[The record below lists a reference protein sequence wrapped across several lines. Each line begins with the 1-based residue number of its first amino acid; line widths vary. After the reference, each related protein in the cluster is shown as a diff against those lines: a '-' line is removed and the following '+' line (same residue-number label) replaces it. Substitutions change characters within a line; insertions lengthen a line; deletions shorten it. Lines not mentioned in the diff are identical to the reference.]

1 MRAMLLAAGR
11 GERMRPLTLE
21 RPKPLLEVAGKA
33 LIDWHIERLVA
44 AGIADLVINVSWL
57 GDQLVAHCGAGG
69 RYGAS
74 IRYSREE
81 EPLETAGGI
90 LRALPYLGS
99 GPFLVINADIWTDYP
114 VGDLAERPVP
124 AAGARLVLVD
134 NPGHNEGGDFSLRVD
149 TVIERDGPTLTF
161 AGIGLYDPAFFAG
174 TPAGK
179 QPLLPLFRRAIRD
192 ARLAGEHY
200 PGAWTDVGTPERL
213 RALDARL
220 RSTAYPPPPNP
231 AEEDN
236 D

>member
-44 AGIADLVINVSWL
+44 AGITDLVINVSWL
-57 GDQLVAHCGAGG
+57 GDQIIAHCGGG
-69 RYGAS
+69 AHYGAS
-74 IRYSREE
+74 IRYSRED

-90 LRALPYLGS
+90 VRALPHLGS

-114 VGDLAERPVP
+114 VGDLAGRAVP
-124 AAGARLVLVD
+124 RAGARLVLVD
-134 NPGHNEGGDFSLRVD
+134 NPGHNEGGDFSLRAGA
-149 TVIERDGPTLTF
+149 VIERDGPTLTF

-174 TPAGK
+174 TAGGK
-179 QPLLPLFRRAIRD
+179 QPLLPLFRQAIRH
-192 ARLAGEHY
+192 ARLSGEHY

-213 RALDARL
+213 AALDARL
-220 RSTAYPPPPNP
+220 RSTAYPPP
-231 AEEDN
+231 ESC
-236 D
+236 